1 MSKPPITQM
10 PEPWLRGTNQSLPP
24 VLRSVL
30 HALELA
36 KEDIDRWCGDLA
48 FDELNARP
56 FGIEPVSFHLLH
68 LARSLDR
75 LLTYAEGNQ
84 LSSAQVAA
92 FESEMAT
99 NCAREDV
106 LAEWN
111 AAFKAAGRRL
121 HASAA
126 RDLNEPR
133 SVGKNHLQTTLGGLI
148 IHIGDHVQRHVGQ
161 VITTVKVVK
170 GTQIGN

>member
-1 MSKPPITQM
+1 MSRSPITQM
-10 PEPWLRGTNQSLPP
+10 PEPWLRGTNESLPP

-36 KEDIDRWCGDLA
+36 KEDIDRWCGDLT
-48 FDELNARP
+48 FEELNARP

-68 LARSLDR
+68 MARSLDR
-75 LLTYAEGNQ
+75 LLTYAEGSQ
-84 LSSAQVAA
+84 LSSVQEAA
-92 FESEMAT
+92 LESELASDY
-99 NCAREDV
+99 AREDV

-133 SVGKNHLQTTLGGLI
+133 SVGKKHLQTTLGGLI

-161 VITTVKVVK
+161 VVTTVKVVK
-170 GTQIGN
+170 GSQIGS